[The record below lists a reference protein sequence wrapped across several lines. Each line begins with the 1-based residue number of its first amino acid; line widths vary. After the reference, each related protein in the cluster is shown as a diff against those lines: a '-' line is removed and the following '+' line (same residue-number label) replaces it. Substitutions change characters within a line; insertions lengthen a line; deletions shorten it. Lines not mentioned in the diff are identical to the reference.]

1 VIPPVRLA
9 CLQDWLAW
17 QQTLHPKLIDPGLE
31 RIRRVLV
38 RTGWQSPEC
47 PVITVGGTNGKG
59 SVVALLDAMLRAA
72 GRRVLTFTSP
82 HLVDYRERIR
92 LDGRCVSEASLLVAF
107 ERLAAALG
115 PDTLTYFEFNALAA
129 LLVAESWQPDTLI
142 LEVGMGGRLDAVNV
156 VDPDVA
162 VIVSVGLDHME
173 WLGADLE
180 SIAREKAGIL
190 RGGRPAVFGGVEPPA
205 SLREEAARLGARL
218 YWRGRDFAA
227 VERDAKHW
235 DYRGLRGG
243 RIELPNPALAG
254 EVQRAN
260 AATALA
266 ALECLADRL
275 PLPDD
280 VQLAS
285 ALQGVRLAGRF
296 QRLRVEPGPEWILDV
311 AHNPDAARTLARNLA
326 ATPCTGRTL
335 AVCGML
341 ADKDV
346 AAVVSELRGQVDG
359 WYAAGTAGERALS
372 DRDLVE
378 RVGEVG
384 VVAQPAGS
392 VTEAMQRVA
401 REAGA
406 QDRIVCFGS
415 FHTVGPALAWL
426 RERGITG
433 A

>member
-1 VIPPVRLA
+1 LIPPVRFA

-17 QQTLHPKLIDPGLE
+17 QQTLHPRLIDPGLE
-31 RIRRVLV
+31 RIARVLG
-38 RTGWQSPEC
+38 RTGWRAPQC

-92 LDGRCVSEASLLVAF
+92 LDGRCVSEASLLVPF

-129 LLVAESWQPDTLI
+129 LLVAESWQPDALI

-156 VDPDVA
+156 VDSDVA

-173 WLGADLE
+173 WLGPDLE

-190 RGGRPAVFGGVEPPA
+190 RGGRPAVFGGLAPPA
-205 SLREEAARLGARL
+205 SLRDEAARLGARL
-218 YWRGRDFAA
+218 YLRGHDFAA
-227 VERDAKHW
+227 VERDFGHW

-254 EVQRAN
+254 EIQRAN

-266 ALECLADRL
+266 ALECIADRL
-275 PLPDD
+275 PPPDD
-280 VQLAS
+280 AQLAT

-296 QRLRVEPGPEWILDV
+296 QRLRADSGPEWILDV
-311 AHNPDAARTLARNLA
+311 AHNPDAARNLA
-326 ATPCTGRTL
+326 VNLAGTPCSGRTF

-341 ADKDV
+341 ADKD
-346 AAVVSELRGQVDG
+346 AAGVVRELHGCIDR
-359 WYAAGTAGERALS
+359 WYAAGTDGERALS
-372 DRDLVE
+372 DRDLAA
-378 RVGEVG
+378 RV
-384 VVAQPAGS
+384 
-392 VTEAMQRVA
+392 
-401 REAGA
+401 REAGIVAEPAGPVVDAMSSAEREATA

-426 RERGITG
+426 RERGIPG